1 MICRLAQ
8 HASLVCA
15 VSALGALESSCSS
28 YNDHVK
34 EPIRAFEAGDFERA
48 EDLFAEGVVDNSPFL
63 VSAEAGMSAFTAG
76 DFEAALEHLHI
87 AEDAVQVTEDRAVL
101 GGEALVESMLTLVL
115 NESQKTYVGE
125 GYERVMLHSVLGLA
139 YLSRGRADDVLVEA
153 RRVDELITTEE
164 RLYETEY
171 RAGGLGHFI
180 SAVA

>member
-87 AEDAVQVTEDRAVL
+87 AEPC
-101 GGEALVESMLTLVL
+101 
-115 NESQKTYVGE
+115 
-125 GYERVMLHSVLGLA
+125 SV
-139 YLSRGRADDVLVEA
+139 A
-153 RRVDELITTEE
+153 RRSSS
-164 RLYETEY
+164 RC
-171 RAGGLGHFI
+171 
-180 SAVA
+180 